1 MSTALTADVESVKD
15 AALSLPAS
23 ARAYV
28 AEALLESLDYSDD
41 ELAELA
47 VPGPALEIAEDRLRA
62 IREGRGQTMPLS
74 GAIERLAAGQ
84 PA

>member
-15 AALSLPAS
+15 AALSLPVS
-23 ARAYV
+23 ARAYL
-28 AEALLESLDYSDD
+28 AEALLESLDHSDD

-47 VPGPALEIAEDRLRA
+47 VPAQAVALAEERLRA
-62 IREGRGQTMPLS
+62 IRAGHAQTIPL
-74 GAIERLAAGQ
+74 GDAMTRLSAGQ